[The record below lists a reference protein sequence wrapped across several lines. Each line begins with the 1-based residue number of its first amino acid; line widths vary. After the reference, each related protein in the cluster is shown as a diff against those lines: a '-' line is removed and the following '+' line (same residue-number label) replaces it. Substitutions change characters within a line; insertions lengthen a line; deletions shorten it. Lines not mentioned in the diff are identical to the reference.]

1 MSTRATVL
9 YDAPGPRAVRSNR
22 ILTVIVSLALIALL
36 VSVLWALGNKG
47 QLDGDKWNIFTKGS
61 SWTTYI
67 IPGLWAT
74 VKAAVLS
81 IILALIVGAVLG
93 IGRLSTH
100 RSIRWI
106 CSIIVEVFRSIPVL
120 VLMLFAYTI
129 FGEWGLFPSTQ
140 LGFAAV
146 VFGLTMYNG
155 SVIAETLRSGIESL
169 PKGQSEAAYALGLS
183 WGQTMR
189 KILLPQAVAA
199 MMPAIISQMVIALK
213 DSALGY
219 MIGFVEVVRSGRQLG
234 EYYGSML
241 PSLLVVAAIMIII
254 NFGLTRL
261 AERIERQLRSGRA
274 RRNPVAKVPHQPAH
288 QGLETKDEAMVDWH
302 DPAHKDLRGT
312 FE

>member
-9 YDAPGPRAVRSNR
+9 YDTPGPRARQINR
-22 ILTVIVSLALIALL
+22 ILTVIVAVALFALL
-36 VSVLWALGNKG
+36 AWVIWALGNKG
-47 QLDGDKWNIFTKGS
+47 QLDADKWNIFLKGS

-81 IILALIVGAVLG
+81 IILALVIGAVLG
-93 IGRLSTH
+93 IGRLST
-100 RSIRWI
+100 RRWIRWI
-106 CSIIVEVFRSIPVL
+106 CSVIVEIFRAIPVL
-120 VLMLFAYTI
+120 VLMLFAYAV
-129 FGEWGLFPSTQ
+129 FGQWGLFPSSQ

-169 PKGQSEAAYALGLS
+169 PRGQSEASYALGLT

-189 KILLPQAVAA
+189 RILLPQAVAA

-219 MIGFVEVVRSGRQLG
+219 TIGFVEVVRSGRQLG
-234 EYYGSML
+234 EYYGAML
-241 PSLLVVAAIMIII
+241 PSLIVIAAIMIII
-254 NFGLTRL
+254 NVGLTKM
-261 AERIERQLRSGRA
+261 AERIEHQLRAGRA
-274 RRNPVAKVPHQPAH
+274 RRNPVARVPHQQE
-288 QGLETKDEAMVDWH
+288 QGIQTVDQAAVDWR
-302 DPAHKDLRGT
+302 DPAHRDLRNIS
-312 FE
+312 E